1 MSYSQNV
8 CDLEYGS
15 DLEYEEFEE
24 FHWLGCAGVT
34 YEASIALQCKIIRM
48 TLDDFEQYYTV
59 HQAADVARCIFDAL
73 VAIEEI
79 NPGLFSPIDSSTKA
93 KTYLDVFKCFASDRI
108 SGTKFLEDGLGS
120 LEILPDPDYLFIAG
134 GEFVDPDPRIEFRSR
149 EDAIF
154 RMFVATEIGET
165 IEMVFGGYMMEFT
178 ANQALWLWFYLSI
191 ASDSLHHR
199 SVSDPSSEILKCG
212 LQWL

>member
-15 DLEYEEFEE
+15 DLEFEEFEE
-24 FHWLGCAGVT
+24 FHWLGRTGDT
-34 YEASIALQCKIIRM
+34 YEASIALQGQLIRM

-59 HQAADVARCIFDAL
+59 HQAADVAWCIFDAL

-79 NPGLFSPIDSSTKA
+79 KPRLFSPIDSSAKA
-93 KTYLDVFKCFASDRI
+93 KKHLDVFKCFASDRT
-108 SGTKFLEDGLGS
+108 SGTMFPEDGQGS

-154 RMFVATEIGET
+154 RMFVATKIGDT

-178 ANQALWLWFYLSI
+178 AKQALWLWFHLSI

-199 SVSDPSSEILKCG
+199 SARDASSGILKCG